1 MNLANSN
8 SKVTALSSTSPPNSS
23 RDGVDPRKE
32 ISIVKSISVPFSAD
46 KAFMAFSDLPR
57 QADFSPWLR
66 KVEYINPPPPGV
78 ERAGK
83 DWGETRWYMG
93 FRGLSF
99 SWNSICT
106 TLERPGCI
114 EWESTSGMKNFGRIV
129 FEELPENDETHVTL
143 TMTFVAP
150 RVVAALFRRSNALGN
165 FVQNRM
171 IFSTLQ
177 NFRDQVLEE
186 LTATGEA

>member
-1 MNLANSN
+1 MA
-8 SKVTALSSTSPPNSS
+8 ASPPSSS
-23 RDGVDPRKE
+23 RDEIDPRRE

-57 QADFSPWLR
+57 QAEFSPWLR
-66 KVEYINPPPPGV
+66 KVEYLNPPPPGV
-78 ERAGK
+78 ESAGK

-106 TLERPGCI
+106 TLDRPGCI
-114 EWESTSGMKNFGRIV
+114 EWESTSGMKNFGKVV
-129 FEELPENDETHVTL
+129 FEEQAENNETNVTL

-150 RVVAALFRRSNALGN
+150 RVVASLFRRSSSLGN

-171 IFSTLQ
+171 IFSTLK

-186 LTATGEA
+186 ETEPVEA